1 MFCTHTKSCLVFL
14 RCLRHGE
21 SVRMVAFISSHPEE
35 LLLGST
41 CALSRCS
48 HLLPQP
54 TRVGIFN
61 NIIEEYF
68 PGLTRLVVD

>member
-1 MFCTHTKSCLVFL
+1 
-14 RCLRHGE
+14 
-21 SVRMVAFISSHPEE
+21 MVAFISSHPAGTV
-35 LLLGST
+35 LLRST